1 MSTDLLELSASIL
14 DGRETIDSHHP
25 LRMSRDCTLQE
36 VADRVAFV
44 EAFANV
50 VAIDTDDGL
59 VLVDAAGPLH
69 AGSVHR
75 AIRGWTDR
83 SLHTAV
89 FTHGHVDHI
98 YAVRNF
104 ESEPDAPR
112 ATVIGHE
119 ALPDRF
125 RRYEMTNGYNAVIN
139 QRQFQL
145 GSPIFPGGYR
155 YPDETYRD
163 RLDVTVGGVHLHLR
177 HDRGETDDGT
187 WVWLADRRIVC
198 TGDLFIWASP
208 NCGNPQKVQRYPA
221 DWARALRTM
230 ADLGPELLLPGHG
243 LPIAGA
249 DRVRTV
255 LTETAELLESLVDQ
269 TLSLMNEG
277 ARLDDIVHAVA
288 APPHLLERPWL
299 QPVYD
304 EPEFV
309 VHNLWRLYGGW
320 YDGDPSHLKPA
331 PAVELAREV
340 ADLAGGAAVLA
351 ERAEALSDAGDH
363 RLAGHLA
370 ELAAQA
376 APDDPAVHRVRG
388 VVFGRRAEAE
398 RSTMAIGVFRWAA
411 AESDAIAAERGDFTP
426 LGPA

>member
-1 MSTDLLELSASIL
+1 MATDLLELSASIL
-14 DGRETIDSHHP
+14 DGSASIDSHHP
-25 LRMSRDCTLQE
+25 LNMGRDVTLQE
-36 VADRVAFV
+36 VADGVAFV

-50 VAIDTDDGL
+50 VAIDTDEGL

-69 AGSVHR
+69 AQQVHR
-75 AIRGWTDR
+75 AVRDWTA
-83 SLHTAV
+83 SHLHTAV

-98 YAVRNF
+98 YAVGSF
-104 ESEPDAPR
+104 EAEPDAPAAR
-112 ATVIGHE
+112 VIGHE

-125 RRYEMTNGYNAVIN
+125 RRYELTNGYNAVIN

-163 RLDVTVGGVHLHLR
+163 RLDITVGGVDLHLR

-221 DWARALRTM
+221 EWARAMRKM
-230 ADLGPELLLPGHG
+230 AELGPELLLPGHG

-249 DRVRTV
+249 DRIAGV
-255 LTETAELLESLVDQ
+255 LTDTADLLESLVEQ
-269 TLSLMNEG
+269 TLSMMNAG
-277 ARLDDIVHAVA
+277 ARLDEIVHSVG
-288 APPHLLERPWL
+288 APAHLLDRPWL

-331 PAVELAREV
+331 PAAALAREV
-340 ADLAGGAAVLA
+340 ADLAGGPAVLA
-351 ERAEALSDAGDH
+351 ERAQALSDAGEH

-370 ELAAQA
+370 ELATQA
-376 APDDPAVHRVRG
+376 DPDDPGLHRVRA
-388 VVFGRRAEAE
+388 VVFGRRATAE

-411 AESDAIAAERGDFTP
+411 GESERRSGTGDLTP
-426 LGPA
+426 SGDI